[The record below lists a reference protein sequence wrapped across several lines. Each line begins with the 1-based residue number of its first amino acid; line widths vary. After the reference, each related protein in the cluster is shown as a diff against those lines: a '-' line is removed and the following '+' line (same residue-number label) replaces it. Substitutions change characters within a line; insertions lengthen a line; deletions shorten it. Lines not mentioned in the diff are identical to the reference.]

1 MYLNSLTL
9 QIVPVDRLI
18 KCKLQDNLEFM
29 QWVKKFWE
37 QNYPGGE
44 YDALSRRKGLGS
56 APSVGANRSS
66 TTSNAGSGRVSSA
79 GKKAT
84 KTPGMS
90 PTQTQMI
97 VISPLTHTCSYSQR
111 QQRWSC

>member
-1 MYLNSLTL
+1 
-9 QIVPVDRLI
+9 
-18 KCKLQDNLEFM
+18 M

-56 APSVGANRSS
+56 APSVGTNRSS

-84 KTPGMS
+84 KTPGIFFYIRLK
-90 PTQTQMI
+90 MI
-97 VISPLTHTCSYSQR
+97 ASSTANTHTHTHIFI
-111 QQRWSC
+111 